1 MIRLRRLNVVEWPL
15 WREMR
20 LEALREAPY
29 AFGSKLAD
37 WAGVRDAEERWRK
50 RLTEVPLNVI
60 AELHNRPAGMV
71 GATFANPQREVELI
85 SMWVAPFARGQGV
98 GDCLIGAVIGWA
110 KEQQATKVLLDV
122 MEDNLRATALY
133 NRHGFID
140 RGPVPNASPA
150 DPLERRMAR
159 NI

>member
-1 MIRLRRLNVVEWPL
+1 MIRLRRLNVAEWPL

-20 LEALREAPY
+20 LEALREAPH
-29 AFGSKLAD
+29 AFGSKLTD
-37 WAGVRDAEERWRK
+37 WEGARDTEERWRK
-50 RLTEVPLNVI
+50 RLAEVPFKVI
-60 AELHNRPAGMV
+60 AELDNRPAGMV
-71 GATFANPQREVELI
+71 GATFASPQREVELI
-85 SMWVAPFARGQGV
+85 SMWVAPFARGRGV

-110 KEQQATKVLLDV
+110 KEQEATSVLLDV

-140 RGPVPNASPA
+140 RGSVPNASPA
-150 DPLERRMAR
+150 DPSERRMAR